1 MSEQQPFLVVGCD
14 GTSASDAALRFAAA
28 EAGLH
33 GARLL
38 LVTAYDR
45 PIDPDSDDFDIPDEA
60 LQRQARD
67 DASASLNRALDS
79 RTGRLPEHQIV
90 TVEGEPA
97 KVLLEHG
104 DGAIMIVIGSH
115 DRPMLQRLFGR
126 PTGRELQH
134 HTVVPLVI
142 VPTPSG

>member
-1 MSEQQPFLVVGCD
+1 MSEQQAFVVVGCD
-14 GTSASDAALRFAAA
+14 GTPASDAALRFAAA
-28 EAGLH
+28 EAELH

-38 LVTAYDR
+38 LVTAFDR
-45 PIDPDSDDFDIPDEA
+45 PIDPDSDDFDIPDEV
-60 LQRQARD
+60 LRRQARD
-67 DASASLNRALDS
+67 GASASLNRALIKAERVPDH
-79 RTGRLPEHQIV
+79 EIV
-90 TVEGEPA
+90 AVEGEPA

-104 DGAIMIVIGSH
+104 DGALMIVIGSH
-115 DRPMLQRLFGR
+115 DRSMVQRLFGR